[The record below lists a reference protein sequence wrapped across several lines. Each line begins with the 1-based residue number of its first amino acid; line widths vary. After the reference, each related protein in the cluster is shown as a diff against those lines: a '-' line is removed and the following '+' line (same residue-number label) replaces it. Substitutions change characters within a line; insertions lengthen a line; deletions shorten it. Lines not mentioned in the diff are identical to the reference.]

1 MTAVIPTIIAARMIL
16 TCDIRSR
23 PFNPA
28 SQPRHTFAYF
38 ASQWEPASCWDHLNR
53 GQPMS
58 AAVSM
63 LAAIDRLC
71 GQFATAM
78 HNSELQI
85 YATLVLLLVLG
96 VMLFPPKKDP
106 DQV

>member
-1 MTAVIPTIIAARMIL
+1 
-16 TCDIRSR
+16 
-23 PFNPA
+23 
-28 SQPRHTFAYF
+28 
-38 ASQWEPASCWDHLNR
+38 
-53 GQPMS
+53 MS

-63 LAAIDRLC
+63 LAAVDRLC

-85 YATLVLLLVLG
+85 YATLALFLVLG
-96 VMLFPPKKDP
+96 VMLFPPKNDP